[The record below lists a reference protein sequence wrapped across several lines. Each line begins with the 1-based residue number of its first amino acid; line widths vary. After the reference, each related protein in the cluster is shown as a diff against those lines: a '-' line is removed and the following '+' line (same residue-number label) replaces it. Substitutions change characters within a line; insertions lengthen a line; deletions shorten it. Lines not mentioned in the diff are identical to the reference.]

1 LVRAMNAH
9 FAEPLVTLTRGG
21 PKGGGAQVTETGRR
35 VLAEY
40 QAIERDDYRA
50 AEPDNVSTGCG
61 FGFLG
66 SEAPTCSL

>member
-1 LVRAMNAH
+1 
-9 FAEPLVTLTRGG
+9 
-21 PKGGGAQVTETGRR
+21 

-66 SEAPTCSL
+66 SEAPSVQSLKARTRSELN